1 MSETHFRE
9 IQLSGKQLVFLFM
22 TSVVVAVGV
31 FLLGVSVGRG
41 VRTNTAGA
49 GIESIEQSAAVEAPA
64 ELPPETQLTP
74 ADTGYHDTLQGTT
87 TPQAE
92 PEPSEPAAA
101 APAASVQAASP
112 APAAVVPAPASPP
125 PPATAPVAAP
135 KPAPV
140 VADGWFLQVGAFR
153 SRENADRQ
161 VQQLIAKGYAASVAS
176 GAAGGLYRV
185 RVGPFAARDEAER
198 NAAKLISQEG
208 IKSSVTR

>member
-1 MSETHFRE
+1 MPETHFRE
-9 IQLSGKQLVFLFM
+9 IQLSGKHLVFLFM

-41 VRTNTAGA
+41 VRANTGA

-64 ELPPETQLTP
+64 ELPPDAELTP
-74 ADTGYHDTLQGTT
+74 ADTRYHDTLQGTT
-87 TPQAE
+87 PPQPE
-92 PEPSEPAAA
+92 PEPLSEPVT
-101 APAASVQAASP
+101 APAASGQAAAASP

-125 PPATAPVAAP
+125 PA
-135 KPAPV
+135 APV
-140 VADGWFLQVGAFR
+140 VAAKPTPAATDGWFLQVGAFR

-161 VQQLIAKGYAASVAS
+161 VQQLVAKGYAASVAS
-176 GAAGGLYRV
+176 GAAGGLHRV

-198 NAAKLISQEG
+198 TAARLVSQEG

>member
-22 TSVVVAVGV
+22 ISVVVAVGV

-64 ELPPETQLTP
+64 ELLPETQLTP

-87 TPQAE
+87 TPQPE
-92 PEPSEPAAA
+92 PEPSEPAAT
-101 APAASVQAASP
+101 APAAAVQAASP
-112 APAAVVPAPASPP
+112 APAAVVPAPAP

-198 NAAKLISQEG
+198 NAAKLSSQEG

>member
-41 VRTNTAGA
+41 VRTNTVGA

-64 ELPPETQLTP
+64 ELPPEPELTP

-87 TPQAE
+87 TPQPE

-101 APAASVQAASP
+101 TPAASGQAPAPAP
-112 APAAVVPAPASPP
+112 APAAVAPP
-125 PPATAPVAAP
+125 PPT
-135 KPAPV
+135 APV
-140 VADGWFLQVGAFR
+140 VASKPAPAVSDGWFLQVGAFR

-161 VQQLIAKGYAASVAS
+161 VQQLVAKGYAASVAS

-198 NAAKLISQEG
+198 NAARLSSQEG

>member
-22 TSVVVAVGV
+22 TSVVLAVGV

-41 VRTNTAGA
+41 VRANTAGA
-49 GIESIEQSAAVEAPA
+49 AIESLEQSTAVEAPA
-64 ELPPETQLTP
+64 EPPPEAELTP
-74 ADTGYHDTLQGTT
+74 ADTGYHDMLQGTT
-87 TPQAE
+87 TPQPE

-101 APAASVQAASP
+101 TAASGQAASP
-112 APAAVVPAPASPP
+112 APAAVVSAPPP
-125 PPATAPVAAP
+125 PPAAPVVAP

-140 VADGWFLQVGAFR
+140 VADGWFVQVGAFR

-161 VQQLIAKGYAASVAS
+161 VQQLVAKGYAASVAA

-185 RVGPFAARDEAER
+185 RVGPFTARAEAER
-198 NAAKLISQEG
+198 NAARLSSQEG

>member
-1 MSETHFRE
+1 MSDTHFRE

-41 VRTNTAGA
+41 VRTNTVGA
-49 GIESIEQSAAVEAPA
+49 GIESIEESAAVEAPA
-64 ELPPETQLTP
+64 ELPPEPELTP

-87 TPQAE
+87 TPR
-92 PEPSEPAAA
+92 PEPEPAAA
-101 APAASVQAASP
+101 TPAASGPAAAASP
-112 APAAVVPAPASPP
+112 AAEVVAPAPPP
-125 PPATAPVAAP
+125 PPAPVAAS

-161 VQQLIAKGYAASVAS
+161 VQQLVAKGYAASVAS

-198 NAAKLISQEG
+198 NAARLSSQEG